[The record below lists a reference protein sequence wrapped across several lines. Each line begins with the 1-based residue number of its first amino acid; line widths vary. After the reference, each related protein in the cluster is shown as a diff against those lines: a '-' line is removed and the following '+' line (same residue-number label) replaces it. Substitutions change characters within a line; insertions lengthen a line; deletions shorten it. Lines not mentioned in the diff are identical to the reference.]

1 LKNLFNQGKAIM
13 AIQSLKILVVDDDMI
28 NLKLLK
34 SMLMKTSKVAEVIEA
49 KNGADAIELLKIH
62 NDIDIILLD
71 IIMPVMG
78 GIEMLKVVRADENL
92 KQLPIIVL
100 TTDETK
106 KTEAL
111 ETGANGFL
119 MKPIRERDL
128 LPKIEQLL
136 I

>member
-1 LKNLFNQGKAIM
+1 M

-92 KQLPIIVL
+92 RQLPIIVL

>member
-1 LKNLFNQGKAIM
+1 MDGKKLKVLA
-13 AIQSLKILVVDDDMI
+13 VDDDLI

-34 SMLMKTSKVAEVIEA
+34 SMLMKSPNVAQVIEA
-49 KNGADAIELLKIH
+49 KNGADAIGILKSQ

-78 GIEMLKVVRADENL
+78 GIEMLKVIRADDSL
-92 KQLPIIVL
+92 RQLPVIVL

-106 KTEAL
+106 KGEAL
-111 ETGANGFL
+111 DCGANGFL
-119 MKPIRERDL
+119 MKPIREKDVVS
-128 LPKIEQLL
+128 KIAQLT